1 MQKSNKTA
9 AEAAF
14 QKERTARLASRPDS
28 KLDEIARAFLRKS
41 TAAKYSYNFD
51 WMGRPIIQL
60 PQDIIAVQEI
70 IMSTKPDLIIE
81 TGIAHGGSL
90 IFSASMLALLDLADG
105 ATLAEPAQSSEN
117 HRKVIGID
125 IDIRPHNRDAL
136 EVHPLFSKV
145 ELLQGSSIDK
155 DIVARVVETSRMH
168 KRIMVCLDS
177 HHTHD
182 HVLTELNL
190 YAPLV
195 SPGCYCV
202 VFDTL
207 IEQMPDS
214 FYPDRSWGKGNNPAT
229 AVKEFVKNLEN
240 EKVPAED
247 GGRLLFESDAE
258 IDNKLLVSMNP
269 GGYLKRCLPEE

>member
-28 KLDEIARAFLRKS
+28 KLDEIARTFLRES

-51 WMGRPIIQL
+51 WMWRPIIQL
-60 PQDIIAVQEI
+60 PQDIVAVQEI

-90 IFSASMLALLDLADG
+90 IFSASMLALLDLADETALG
-105 ATLAEPAQSSEN
+105 NPQDQAKNT
-117 HRKVIGID
+117 RKVIGID

-136 EVHPLFSKV
+136 EAHPLSGKI

-155 DIVARVVETSRMH
+155 DVVAKVAETSRMH
-168 KRIMVCLDS
+168 NRIMVCLDS

-214 FYPDRSWGKGNNPAT
+214 FYPDRPWGRGNNPAT

-240 EKVPAED
+240 EKVLAED

-269 GGYLKRCLPEE
+269 GGYLQRRALEE

>member
-9 AEAAF
+9 AETAF
-14 QKERTARLASRPDS
+14 QKERAGRSASYPDS
-28 KLDEIARAFLRKS
+28 KLDETARAFLRES
-41 TAAKYSYNFD
+41 AAVKYSYNFD

-90 IFSASMLALLDLADG
+90 IFSASMLALLDLADE
-105 ATLAEPAQSSEN
+105 AAPMNRRDQAN
-117 HRKVIGID
+117 NPRKVIGID
-125 IDIRPHNRDAL
+125 IDIRSHNRDAL
-136 EVHPLFSKV
+136 EAHPLFSKV

-155 DIVARVVETSRMH
+155 DIVDRVVETSRMYN
-168 KRIMVCLDS
+168 KIMICLDS

-182 HVLTELNL
+182 HVLAELNF

-207 IEQMPDS
+207 VEQLPDS
-214 FYPDRSWGKGNNPAT
+214 FFPDRPWGKGNNPAT
-229 AVKEFVKNLEN
+229 AMKEFVKSLEN
-240 EKVPAED
+240 EKVLAED
-247 GGRLLFESDAE
+247 GGRLLFESDTK
-258 IDNKLLVSMNP
+258 IDNKLLVSANP
-269 GGYLKRCLPEE
+269 GGYLQRRALEE